1 MITLQKG
8 RYEALEPIGSGT
20 TSQVE
25 MARDNVIGRIVAL
38 KTFVHGLGE
47 DLEEQFLQE
56 ARLFGQLSHPAIVQL
71 YDVGIDEQG
80 RPFLVMEYIAGKT
93 LEQRLASFSLTVQRA
108 CAWAA
113 DLARALSLAHSA
125 GIIHGDIKPGN
136 IFITIDE
143 KVKLGDFGIAR
154 LTTHAC
160 GAGSDRIKG
169 TPAYLAPEQILGAP
183 QDQRSDQFSFGIV
196 FYQMLTG
203 VKPFKGDS
211 VGAVCSEIL
220 YSEPLPPSKH
230 NPAVPPAVDHVIARC
245 LAKNPQE
252 RFASCEELARSLYP
266 FTRSRPR
273 PVAIAGE
280 KHSWW
285 TQPSG
290 RFDVGMV
297 AAACLLLAGS
307 FQVPHFLRSR
317 YGVPPA
323 PAESSYRP
331 GVPYEAF
338 SYTPQTVAPAQ
349 ESEGSNEIREASEGK
364 DKDAA
369 PRKIHVDKIA
379 LAEFNRPSNSQSPSS
394 SQSASVMRA
403 SALSASNK

>member
-8 RYEALEPIGSGT
+8 RYQSLELIGSGT
-20 TSQVE
+20 TSRVE

-38 KTFVHGLGE
+38 KTFVYGLGE

-56 ARLFGQLSHPAIVQL
+56 ARLVGQLSHPAIVQL

-93 LEQRLASFSLTVQRA
+93 LEQRLAPFSLTVQRA

-113 DLARALSLAHSA
+113 DLARALALAHGA

-136 IFITIDE
+136 IFITVDE

-154 LTTHAC
+154 LTTQA
-160 GAGSDRIKG
+160 AGSDSIKG
-169 TPAYLAPEQILGAP
+169 TPAYLAPEQILGAS

-203 VKPFKGDS
+203 VKPFQGDS

-220 YSEPLPPSKH
+220 HSEPLAPSKR
-230 NPAVPPAVDHVIARC
+230 NPAVPPGVDRVIARC
-245 LAKNPQE
+245 LAKNPKE

-273 PVAIAGE
+273 PVAVTGE
-280 KHSWW
+280 KYSWW

-290 RFDVGMV
+290 RFDVGIV

-349 ESEGSNEIREASEGK
+349 ESEAPAETSDTSPAKAGK
-364 DKDAA
+364 L
-369 PRKIHVDKIA
+369 RIHIDKIA
-379 LAEFNRPSNSQSPSS
+379 LAAFNRPGNSQSYSANP
-394 SQSASVMRA
+394 SASVMHISRLA
-403 SALSASNK
+403 TPNE